1 VPLKWRVVEGG
12 AVAAPPHPTTAPDTH
27 DRHLSYI
34 HTDADLPPVA
44 IIDRSPIGTGHKIV
58 FGVIA
63 VLGAVAWAIIAF
75 VRGETVN
82 AVWFV
87 VAAICTYVIGYRFYA
102 RLIEAKIVHPRDDHA
117 TPAEILDDG
126 TDYVPT
132 DRRVLFGHHF
142 AAIAG
147 AGPLVGPVLATQ
159 MGYLPC
165 SIWIIFGAVFA
176 GAVQDY
182 LVLWISTRRR
192 GRSLGQMTRDELGA
206 TGGAAALVGA
216 FVIMVIIIAVLA
228 LVVVRGLAQ
237 SPWGVFS
244 IAMTIPI
251 ALFMGCY
258 LRFLR
263 PGRIAEVSVIGFV
276 LLMLAVASGDF
287 VSETSWGASWLNL
300 SPVTV
305 SWLIVTYGF
314 VASVLPVWLLLAPRD
329 YLSTFMKVGAIA
341 LLAIGICIAHP
352 IMHAPAIS
360 RFAASGDGP
369 VFPGSL
375 FPFLFI
381 TIACGALSGF
391 HALISSGTTPK
402 LLEKESQMRL
412 IGYGGM
418 LTESFVAVMAL
429 ISASIL
435 DQHLYFTLNA
445 PVARTGGTAAT
456 AADYVNR
463 LGLSWAAATANQLSQ
478 AAAEV
483 GEKSIVSRT
492 GGAPTLAVGMSEV
505 LQRVFGGAGLK
516 AFWYHF
522 AIMFE
527 ALFILTAVD
536 AGTRVARFMLSDA
549 LGNLGGPLAKLRNPS
564 WRPGLW
570 RCSLAVAA
578 TWGSILL
585 MGVTDPLGGINTLF
599 PLFGIANQLLA
610 AIALTVVTVVVIKKG
625 YLKWAWIPGIPL
637 LWDLT
642 VTLTASW
649 QKIFSSDPN
658 VGYWT
663 QHFQYAAA
671 KASGKKAFGLA
682 KTPDQLA
689 DVIRNTFIQG
699 TLSIV
704 FAVVVVIVVLAG
716 IIVVYKAIR
725 GHGRPLTEDDPVPS
739 TMFAP
744 SGMISTAGE
753 REVQR
758 QWDALRLAPLKR
770 TDHAISSVESPGTGA
785 S

>member
-1 VPLKWRVVEGG
+1 
-12 AVAAPPHPTTAPDTH
+12 VAAPPQPTPDTQ
-27 DRHLSYI
+27 HLSYI

-44 IIDRSPIGTGHKIV
+44 IIDRSPIGTKHKIF

-63 VLGAVAWAIIAF
+63 VLGAVAWTIIAF
-75 VRGETVN
+75 ARGETVN

-102 RLIEAKIVHPRDDHA
+102 RLIEAKIVRPRDDYA
-117 TPAEILDDG
+117 TPAEVFDDG

-165 SIWIIFGAVFA
+165 SIWIIVGAVFA

-192 GRSLGQMTRDELGA
+192 GRSLGQMARDELGA
-206 TGGAAALVGA
+206 IGGAAALVGA

-228 LVVVRGLAQ
+228 LVVVRALAQ

-263 PGRIAEVSVIGFV
+263 PRRVAEVSMIGFV
-276 LLMLAVASGDF
+276 LLMLAVASGN
-287 VSETSWGASWLNL
+287 VVGESAWGASWLNL

-305 SWLIVTYGF
+305 SWLIVGYGF

-329 YLSTFMKVGAIA
+329 YLSTFLKVGAIA

-352 IMHAPAIS
+352 VINAPAVS
-360 RFAASGDGP
+360 RFATRGDGP
-369 VFPGSL
+369 VFAGSL

-429 ISASIL
+429 ISAAIL

-445 PVARTGGTAAT
+445 PAAHTGGTAAT
-456 AADYVNR
+456 AADYVNH
-463 LGLSWAAATANQLSQ
+463 LGLSGPPVTAAELNEAATG
-478 AAAEV
+478 V

-505 LQRVFGGAGLK
+505 LQRVLGGSGLK

-549 LGNLGGPLAKLRNPS
+549 LGNLGGPLSKLRNPS
-564 WRPGLW
+564 WRPGVW
-570 RCSLAVAA
+570 MCSLAVAA
-578 TWGSILL
+578 AWGSILL

-610 AIALTVVTVVVIKKG
+610 AIALTVVTVVVVKKG
-625 YLKWAWIPGIPL
+625 YLKWVWIPGIPL

-649 QKIFSSDPN
+649 QKIFSADPN

-671 KASGKKAFGLA
+671 RASGKTAFGSA
-682 KTPDQLA
+682 KTKDQLA

-699 TLSIV
+699 TLSVI
-704 FAVVVVIVVLAG
+704 FAAVVVIVVLAA
-716 IIVVYKAIR
+716 IVVIFKAIR
-725 GHGRPLTEDDPVPS
+725 GGGIPLSEDDPVPS
-739 TMFAP
+739 KMFAP
-744 SGMISTAGE
+744 SGMVSTAEE
-753 REVQR
+753 RKVLR
-758 QWDALRLAPLKR
+758 QWSVLALVHL
-770 TDHAISSVESPGTGA
+770 DG
-785 S
+785 